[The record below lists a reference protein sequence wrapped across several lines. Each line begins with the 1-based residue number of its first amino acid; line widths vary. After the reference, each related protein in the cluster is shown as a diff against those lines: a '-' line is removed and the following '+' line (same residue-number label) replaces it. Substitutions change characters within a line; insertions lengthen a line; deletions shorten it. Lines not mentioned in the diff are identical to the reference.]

1 MNNHADIYEIQI
13 FEFPIFRYI
22 NLFYSIPIS
31 LIPMIAIIRL
41 VGDSEICILPDFPLL
56 NLFLVTFF
64 GLILCS
70 ISIKTFFGLSVQK
83 AKVFVFRRGFKLKVG
98 LRQIVVLWEDVKSVS
113 FPKDKYESRSRSS
126 ASKAMFYFGRIHFL
140 SISCSTWAIFRKTK
154 REQYNQAFEDFK
166 AVVRQVCASK
176 INNM

>member
-31 LIPMIAIIRL
+31 LIPMIATIIL
-41 VGDSEICILPDFPLL
+41 VSDSEIGILPNFPLL

-64 GLILCS
+64 GLMLCS
-70 ISIKTFFGLSVQK
+70 ITIKTFFGLSVQK
-83 AKVFVFRRGFKLKVG
+83 ANVFVFRRGFKLKVG
-98 LRQIVVLWEDVKSVS
+98 LRPKVVLWEDVKSVS

-126 ASKAMFYFGRIHFL
+126 ASKVMFYFGRINFF
-140 SISCSTWAIFRKTK
+140 SISCSTWTIFRKKK

-166 AVVRQVCASK
+166 AVVRRICASK
-176 INNM
+176 INHM

>member
-31 LIPMIAIIRL
+31 LIPMIATIIL
-41 VGDSEICILPDFPLL
+41 VSDSEIGILPNFPLL

-64 GLILCS
+64 GLMLCS
-70 ISIKTFFGLSVQK
+70 ITIKTFFGLSVQK
-83 AKVFVFRRGFKLKVG
+83 ANVFVFRRGFKLKVG
-98 LRQIVVLWEDVKSVS
+98 LRPKVVLWEDVKSVS

-126 ASKAMFYFGRIHFL
+126 ASKVMFYFDRINFF
-140 SISCSTWAIFRKTK
+140 SISCSTWTIFRKKK

-166 AVVRQVCASK
+166 AVVRRICASK
-176 INNM
+176 INHM